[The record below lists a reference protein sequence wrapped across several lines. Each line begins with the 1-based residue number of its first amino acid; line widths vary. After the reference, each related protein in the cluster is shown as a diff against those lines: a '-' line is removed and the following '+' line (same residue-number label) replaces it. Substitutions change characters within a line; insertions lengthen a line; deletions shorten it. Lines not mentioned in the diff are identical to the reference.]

1 MSIVQLVGAPTTL
14 TWVSSTTGESATLA
28 VTKPDGTALAAPSV
42 IDDGTSHVATV
53 VPDLPGRYVM
63 LWATSTQS
71 HADVVD
77 VWPTDPHY
85 LVSRAEALER
95 LGESPTSAATRFE
108 ALSLYIASATAVVEY
123 ITGPLIRVDQT
134 WTEVLMYPASSMVLP
149 HTTITVTSVTVDGNE
164 LGEGDYLV
172 DEDAGIVHS
181 RTHMFY
187 DKVSIGFT
195 AGDEEIPPQARQA
208 CLEVIAHMWQ
218 ATRQDGRP
226 EPVGED
232 TVVTPMGFAIP
243 RRAQELLQSLPR
255 AAGMA

>member
-14 TWVSSTTGESATLA
+14 TWVSSTAGESATLA

-42 IDDGTSHVATV
+42 TDEGTSHKVTV
-53 VPDLPGRYVM
+53 TPDLPGRYVL
-63 LWATSTQS
+63 LWSTPTEKY
-71 HADVVD
+71 ADVVD

-85 LVSRAEALER
+85 LVSRGDALER
-95 LGESPTSAATRFE
+95 LSESQTTGSARFA

-123 ITGPLIRVDQT
+123 ITGPLIKSEKT
-134 WTEVLMYPASSMVLP
+134 WTEVLMYPTRAMVLP
-149 HTTITVTSVTVDGNE
+149 HTDIAVTSVTVDGNE
-164 LGEGDYLV
+164 LGEDDYMV

-195 AGDEEIPPQARQA
+195 AGDQQIPPQARQA
-208 CLEVIAHMWQ
+208 CLEIIAHMWM

-226 EPVGED
+226 EPAGED
-232 TVVTPMGFAIP
+232 TVMTPMGFAIP

-255 AAGMA
+255 AAGTA